1 MKKKK
6 INLDDMQENKLV
18 KMEQNGYWLVF
29 CGLLAAILIILGG

>member
-6 INLDDMQENKLV
+6 INLDEMQEKKLV